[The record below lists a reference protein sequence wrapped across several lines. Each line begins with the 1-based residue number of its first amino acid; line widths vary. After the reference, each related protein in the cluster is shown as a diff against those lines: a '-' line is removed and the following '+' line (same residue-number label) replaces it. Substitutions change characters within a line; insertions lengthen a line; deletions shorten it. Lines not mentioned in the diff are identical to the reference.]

1 MRNFASSSKGKEA
14 DAGTDDSI
22 FTSADYFKETVD
34 AQKDIQA
41 DLAEVTS
48 TKVEG
53 LSELPYMDMNDTL
66 GAFMSV
72 IPKDVGNLV

>member
-1 MRNFASSSKGKEA
+1 MRNFASSQKGKEV

-41 DLAEVTS
+41 DLTEVAS
-48 TKVEG
+48 TKV
-53 LSELPYMDMNDTL
+53 
-66 GAFMSV
+66 
-72 IPKDVGNLV
+72 